1 MVSIGITG
9 VREKI
14 KNGAYEH
21 KLKYPK
27 KDEQIMKDSYITDE
41 NKSVKWNREQV
52 EINKQKY
59 KQELDAFVQEGNDL
73 RDLFFNDLLGVLMI
87 GFEFTEKASN
97 YLLNK
102 AWDEGHSEGL
112 ESVVNVLVDL
122 VELIQDFNKYNIK

>member
-1 MVSIGITG
+1 MISIGITG

-14 KNGAYEH
+14 KSEAYNP

-27 KDEQIMKDSYITDE
+27 KDVEKMKDTYVTDE
-41 NKSVKWNREQV
+41 NKSVKWNKEQV

-59 KQELDAFVQEGNDL
+59 KQELDAFVQEGKDL
-73 RDLFFNDLLGVLMI
+73 RDLFFNDLLGVLMV

-102 AWDEGHSEGL
+102 A
-112 ESVVNVLVDL
+112 
-122 VELIQDFNKYNIK
+122 

>member
-27 KDEQIMKDSYITDE
+27 KDTQIMKDDYITDE

-52 EINKQKY
+52 ELNKQKY
-59 KQELDAFVQEGNDL
+59 KQDLDTFIQEGKDL
-73 RDLFFNDLLGVLMI
+73 RDLFFNDLLGVLI
-87 GFEFTEKASN
+87 VGFEFTEKASR

-112 ESVVNVLVDL
+112 ESVVDVLVDL

>member
-1 MVSIGITG
+1 MISIGIAG

-14 KNGAYEH
+14 RSEAYNH

-27 KDEQIMKDSYITDE
+27 KDVEKMKDTYVTDE
-41 NKSVKWNREQV
+41 NKSVKWNKEQV

-59 KQELDAFVQEGNDL
+59 KQELDAFVQEGKDL
-73 RDLFFNDLLGVLMI
+73 RDLFFNDLLGVLMV

-112 ESVVNVLVDL
+112 ERVVDVLVDL
-122 VELIQDFNKYNIK
+122 IELIQDFNKYNSK

>member
-27 KDEQIMKDSYITDE
+27 KDVQIMKDSYITDE

-112 ESVVNVLVDL
+112 ESVVDVLVDL
-122 VELIQDFNKYNIK
+122 VELIQDFNKYNVK

>member
-14 KNGAYEH
+14 KNGDYEH

-27 KDEQIMKDSYITDE
+27 KDTQIIKDSYITDE

-52 EINKQKY
+52 ELNKQKY
-59 KQELDAFVQEGNDL
+59 KQDLDTFIQEGKDL
-73 RDLFFNDLLGVLMI
+73 RDLFFNDLLGVLI
-87 GFEFTEKASN
+87 VGFGFTEGASK

-102 AWDEGHSEGL
+102 SWDEGHSEGL
-112 ESVVNVLVDL
+112 ESVVDVLVDL

>member
-27 KDEQIMKDSYITDE
+27 KDLEKMKDTYIIDE

-52 EINKQKY
+52 ELNKQKY
-59 KQELDAFVQEGNDL
+59 KQDLDAFIQEGKDL
-73 RDLFFNDLLGVLMI
+73 RDLFFNDLLGVLI
-87 GFEFTEKASN
+87 VGFGFTEEASK

-102 AWDEGHSEGL
+102 SWDEGHSEGL
-112 ESVVNVLVDL
+112 ESVVDVLVDL
-122 VELIQDFNKYNIK
+122 VELIQDFNKYNVK

>member
-1 MVSIGITG
+1 MISIGITG

-14 KNGAYEH
+14 RNGAYNH

-27 KDEQIMKDSYITDE
+27 KDVEKMKDTYVTNE

-52 EINKQKY
+52 EMNKQKY
-59 KQELDAFVQEGNDL
+59 KQELDAFVQEGKDL
-73 RDLFFNDLLGVLMI
+73 RDLFFKDLLGVLMV

-112 ESVVNVLVDL
+112 ESVVQELADL
-122 VELIQDFNKYNIK
+122 IEIVQDFNKYNKS